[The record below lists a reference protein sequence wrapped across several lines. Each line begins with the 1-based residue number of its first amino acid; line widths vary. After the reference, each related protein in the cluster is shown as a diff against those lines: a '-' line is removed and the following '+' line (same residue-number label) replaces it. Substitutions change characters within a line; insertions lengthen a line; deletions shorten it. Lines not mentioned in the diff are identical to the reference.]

1 MIRRSVTTLALA
13 GAILAL
19 PVAAQATSTPSPYP
33 AAEPELTCSAT
44 QIAPG
49 EEFTCTITSEEGA
62 ESTLQATFAGEDVEI
77 AGTTSATK
85 ALVGGESVYTLTG
98 PSVEGVIG
106 LVASVDGDPFEDGEA
121 TVTVAAEMAST
132 GFDNTALAVG
142 AAALLAGGA
151 AVVFIAARRR
161 SAQNV

>member
-1 MIRRSVTTLALA
+1 MIRRSVSTLVLA

-19 PVAAQATSTPSPYP
+19 PIAAQATSTPYP
-33 AAEPELTCSAT
+33 ATEPELTCSAT
-44 QIAPG
+44 QVAPG

-62 ESTLQATFAGEDVEI
+62 ESTLQATFAGEDIEI

-85 ALVGGESVYTLTG
+85 PLVAGESVYTLTG

-106 LVASVDGDPFEDGEA
+106 LVASVDGEPFEDGEA

-132 GFDNTALAVG
+132 GFDSTGLAVG

-161 SAQNV
+161 SAQNA